1 MEEENKK
8 IEEILRKQLDKLN
21 EAVRKKEVSK
31 MSNREIL
38 RKQMEIM
45 LYNSW
50 KARESGLADLSLA
63 MCKAYL
69 DLNIPVIIGICAFLN
84 LFVGIFEFSKKI
96 FRR

>member
-45 LYNSW
+45 LYASW
-50 KARESGLADLSLA
+50 NARESGLADLSLA
-63 MCKAYL
+63 MCNTYL
-69 DLNIPVIIGICAFLN
+69 TLSAPVVAIICTFFNSVIGIIV
-84 LFVGIFEFSKKI
+84 LFKKF
-96 FRR
+96 FRG